1 MDRCSANEEGP
12 GFFPIAATYAVFFCD
27 GHFDCCSEELTME
40 ARGVASSTAS
50 SLMRRI
56 RGGQGSVCLFVC
68 VFHSPS
74 LPIHLSHSPR
84 RCKVHFI
91 PKPSGQVIKRT
102 DCTCVLNFLAIAT
115 PPITRFLSF
124 QFKKLVKK
132 SRAIA

>member
-1 MDRCSANEEGP
+1 MDRSSANEEGP
-12 GFFPIAATYAVFFCD
+12 GFFPIAATYAVFCCY
-27 GHFDCCSEELTME
+27 GHFDCCSEGLTME

-50 SLMRRI
+50 SLMRRMG
-56 RGGQGSVCLFVC
+56 GGQGSVCAFL
-68 VFHSPS
+68 SPS
-74 LPIHLSHSPR
+74 FPIHLSLSPR
-84 RCKVHFI
+84 RCKVPFI

-115 PPITRFLSF
+115 PPITQFLSF